1 MRFPT
6 SRKFAMSSV
15 SLDPAVRARIDAL
28 LAANKVVL
36 FMKGEPRAP
45 QCGFS
50 AKAVGA
56 LAAIGLDDYAHV
68 DVLSDPEIRDGI
80 KAYGDWPTIPQ
91 LYVDGELVG
100 GSDIVEQM
108 AGSGELQAALGL
120 PPPDRTPPSITIA
133 PAAADMLRQAVAD
146 AGDGYALKISVDP
159 RFNAQLQAEPAN
171 ANAIVAEVAGLRVQ
185 FDLASAR
192 RAEGLAIDW
201 VDDAR
206 GRGLVIENPNAPPKV
221 RDLSPLEAASKLAA
235 GALTLVDVRPPAE
248 RALAQLKGGFE
259 TLDDGSA
266 ELEALAKD
274 TPIAFMCHHGGRSAQ
289 AAEHFRQL
297 GFREIYNVIGG
308 IDAWA
313 DADPSIA
320 KY

>member
-1 MRFPT
+1 M
-6 SRKFAMSSV
+6 
-15 SLDPAVRARIDAL
+15 SLDPALRARIDAL
-28 LAANKVVL
+28 LAANPVVL

-56 LAAIGLDDYAHV
+56 LAAIGLDDFAHV
-68 DVLSDPEIRDGI
+68 DVLSDPEIREGI
-80 KAYGDWPTIPQ
+80 KVYGDWPTIPQ
-91 LYVDGELVG
+91 LYIRGELVG
-100 GSDIVEQM
+100 GCDIIEQM
-108 AGSGELQAALGL
+108 ASSGELQSALGL

-133 PAAADMLRQAVAD
+133 PEAADMLRKALAD
-146 AGDGYALKISVDP
+146 AGEGFALKVSVDP
-159 RFNAQLQAEPAN
+159 RYNAQLQAAPLDPD
-171 ANAIVAEVAGLRVQ
+171 AIATEAAGLRVQ

-192 RAEGLAIDW
+192 RANGMSIEW

-221 RDLSPLEAASKLAA
+221 KPLSPAEAAEQRAA
-235 GALTLVDVRPPAE
+235 GSVIVVDVRPADE
-248 RALAQLKGGFE
+248 RAVATLPGAFE
-259 TLDDGSA
+259 HFDNGTA
-266 ELEALAKD
+266 ALEALPKE
-274 TPIAFMCHHGGRSAQ
+274 TVLAFLCHRGGRSAQ

-297 GFREIYNVIGG
+297 GFTRVYNITGG

-313 DADPSIA
+313 EIDPSIP